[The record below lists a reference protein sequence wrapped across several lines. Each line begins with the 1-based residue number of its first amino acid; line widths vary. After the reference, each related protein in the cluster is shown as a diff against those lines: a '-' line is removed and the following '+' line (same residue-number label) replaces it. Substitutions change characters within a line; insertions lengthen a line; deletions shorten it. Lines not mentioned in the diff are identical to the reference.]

1 MSKSNYNYYVFT
13 FIEDNKDNKINGYNV
28 ANMINLSNLKHIN
41 VNHLWYTDKTH
52 LFLGVEKDKSE
63 VPIIDEII
71 NDIIKTMNG
80 EGENVNQIITT
91 FEEETG
97 FLPVEIEGIQEEQGI
112 LYFKTLYYFNK
123 QMMIDE
129 NGIKVRNNVKV
140 LKPKIWN
147 EIDIEIKDLKSGT
160 NQAKDDRRDIA
171 TNSRIINPYIT
182 DIFQISQQQ
191 RNFIKEVNNYL
202 NVKLDSEKYD
212 KTKENNLSFLK
223 KLKLSAKNTEAYVI
237 PINIKI
243 IDVKK
248 FTKISKIKAGF
259 YPEITYSDEIKTKK
273 QKEDENKK
281 EKRKKCNKRLE
292 SYGIIKM
299 LGMNEEEEK
308 DDDDDES
315 EKSYV
320 DDLKTSFFNS
330 VFFQAFKNMHN
341 DGAIFS
347 EQFTE
352 LFNKVSEQ

>member
-1 MSKSNYNYYVFT
+1 
-13 FIEDNKDNKINGYNV
+13 
-28 ANMINLSNLKHIN
+28 
-41 VNHLWYTDKTH
+41 
-52 LFLGVEKDKSE
+52 
-63 VPIIDEII
+63 
-71 NDIIKTMNG
+71 
-80 EGENVNQIITT
+80 
-91 FEEETG
+91 
-97 FLPVEIEGIQEEQGI
+97 
-112 LYFKTLYYFNK
+112 
-123 QMMIDE
+123 MIDE
-129 NGIKVRNNVKV
+129 NGIKVRNNVKT

-147 EIDIEIKDLKSGT
+147 EIDTEIKNLKSGT
-160 NQAKDDRRDIA
+160 NEMKQDRREIEE
-171 TNSRIINPYIT
+171 NKRILNPYIT

-259 YPEITYSDEIKTKK
+259 YPEIMYSDKIKTKK
-273 QKEDENKK
+273 QREDDEKK
-281 EKRKKCNKRLE
+281 AKRESCNKRLE